1 MPVASPTPSSE
12 PKTRLVP
19 RVLRLPRA
27 ILLFAVLLLVVAF
40 AGTHLFAPNA
50 DAEAWPIRLLFAVAF
65 ITGPAMAFSC
75 ALRKRPQTWPPYATL
90 ALSLGLLVVWLRQ
103 DDPVLRHP
111 PGSAALRSDFPNA
124 AATYALT
131 LRYSRNTP
139 GSLDGTVK
147 YPSKAF
153 FKISPLFD
161 KPEKD
166 REWIA
171 FVTENRTH
179 IEARWDELAPVR
191 VWVEEMAAAPELADL
206 TQGFAYPMIAFPPL
220 REVSQ
225 YANARAL
232 LHALDGRPDEAL
244 GIILPVFTAAQKLEF
259 HGRTATRRMVTIVL
273 QKNALTALRIVLDH
287 SEVSPAARARI
298 AAALAPIVPAE
309 ENARLLFLCEY
320 ETSTI
325 AFGKLL
331 EISPVEAAEGVGFSL
346 LRYSPLYN
354 HNATM
359 NLAGDLA
366 NDLAALAARRDL
378 DGVKTRQRD
387 FFNGLETGAWPRK
400 NQIGA
405 NLLNV
410 IIPSFEKV
418 GGNFWEAQDYRTAL
432 LKRL

>member
-1 MPVASPTPSSE
+1 
-12 PKTRLVP
+12 
-19 RVLRLPRA
+19 
-27 ILLFAVLLLVVAF
+27 
-40 AGTHLFAPNA
+40 
-50 DAEAWPIRLLFAVAF
+50 
-65 ITGPAMAFSC
+65 
-75 ALRKRPQTWPPYATL
+75 
-90 ALSLGLLVVWLRQ
+90 
-103 DDPVLRHP
+103 
-111 PGSAALRSDFPNA
+111 
-124 AATYALT
+124 
-131 LRYSRNTP
+131 
-139 GSLDGTVK
+139 
-147 YPSKAF
+147 
-153 FKISPLFD
+153 
-161 KPEKD
+161 
-166 REWIA
+166 
-171 FVTENRTH
+171 
-179 IEARWDELAPVR
+179 
-191 VWVEEMAAAPELADL
+191 
-206 TQGFAYPMIAFPPL
+206 
-220 REVSQ
+220 
-225 YANARAL
+225 
-232 LHALDGRPDEAL
+232 
-244 GIILPVFTAAQKLEF
+244 
-259 HGRTATRRMVTIVL
+259 MVTIVL

-400 NQIGA
+400 NQIGS